1 MGFGVQQL
9 TQEGRNAVADLA
21 TRYQLT
27 PAAVEHMLVAVNNG
41 AGAMAQFNCPELG
54 GSGQWMRGGMTMVG
68 DMFNHNLKATVDNL
82 CNELSN
88 LLASTSVFVA
98 PAAGGISGSG
108 HWWPAGLGNPI
119 SSGSQN
125 NSRYAVFADRLA
137 VDRGGKV
144 TVYDTSGHQIGGV
157 SQQQGG
163 SNSMTFSSQLGTV
176 SVDSL
181 PVVAMAGESESA
193 KPAEPARAESG
204 AESENE
210 SAAESGT
217 ESGTDLKA
225 DSGAEPETASITVSE
240 TESPAPA
247 EFESAQNQSAQ
258 PTVNVTASEATSHA
272 SSPAAASNPSG
283 NLSNTTAGPASGASS
298 GAASGTEALAL
309 IEKLAQLHGAGIL
322 DDEEFSAKK
331 RELLARI

>member
-1 MGFGVQQL
+1 MQQF

-21 TRYQLT
+21 TRYRLT
-27 PAAVEHMLVAVNNG
+27 PATVEHMLVAVNNG

-68 DMFNHNLKATVDNL
+68 DMFNHNLKSTVDNL
-82 CNELSN
+82 CNELSQ
-88 LLASTSVFVA
+88 LLASTSVFTA
-98 PAAGGISGSG
+98 SASGGLSGSAQ
-108 HWWPAGLGNPI
+108 WWPDGLGSPI

-137 VDRGGKV
+137 VDGDGKV

-181 PVVAMAGESESA
+181 PVVEVAGESESA
-193 KPAEPARAESG
+193 ESAGQARPVESAEPASTEPEPEA
-204 AESENE
+204 NE
-210 SAAESGT
+210 SAPEESSRDQDKPSRPTDALAAESVS
-217 ESGTDLKA
+217 EVVSKA
-225 DSGAEPETASITVSE
+225 ALHTAPPQSANTASS
-240 TESPAPA
+240 
-247 EFESAQNQSAQ
+247 
-258 PTVNVTASEATSHA
+258 
-272 SSPAAASNPSG
+272 
-283 NLSNTTAGPASGASS
+283 TTAG
-298 GAASGTEALAL
+298 AATSTGTTSGTEALAL

-322 DDEEFSAKK
+322 NDEEFSAKK